1 MIEVSPVRKVSV
13 WWWTAGISLAVYG
26 VLGYVLSAEP
36 PVAVPQVLALLLAA
50 APHLIAA
57 INTTAL
63 VSLLLG
69 YRAIRAGRIETHR
82 RFMLLAA
89 ALISAFL
96 VLYVTR
102 VALGGVK
109 AFPGPQ
115 VVRTYL
121 YLPTLTVHITLSI
134 LSVPLIV
141 HNLLVGL
148 TYAEGEVGRTAHPR
162 VGRLAVSLWS
172 SSLALGLVVYVLLNF
187 AFR

>member
-1 MIEVSPVRKVSV
+1 MSI
-13 WWWTAGISLAVYG
+13 AVYG
-26 VLGYVLSAEP
+26 LLVYVLSSEP
-36 PVAVPQVLALLLAA
+36 PVAVPQILASIIAV

-63 VSLLLG
+63 ICLLLG
-69 YRAIRAGRIETHR
+69 YRAIRTGRIPTHR

-89 ALISAFL
+89 ALISTFL
-96 VLYVTR
+96 LLYVTR

-109 AFPGPQ
+109 AFEGPQ

-162 VGRLAVSLWS
+162 VGRLAVYLWS
-172 SSLALGLVVYVLLNF
+172 SSLSLGLVVYVLLNF